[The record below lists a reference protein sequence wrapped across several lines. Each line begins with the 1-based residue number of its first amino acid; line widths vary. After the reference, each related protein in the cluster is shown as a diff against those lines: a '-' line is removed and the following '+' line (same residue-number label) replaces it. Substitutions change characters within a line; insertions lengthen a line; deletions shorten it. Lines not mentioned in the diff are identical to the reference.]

1 MEFTGG
7 DMSLLPNLME
17 FNTDKSGWDED
28 IANKQK
34 EIDPF
39 MEAVLGQYFL
49 KSGIEFPGMEQQL

>member
-1 MEFTGG
+1 MVGFDYEFTGG

-49 KSGIEFPGMEQQL
+49 KAA

>member
-1 MEFTGG
+1 
-7 DMSLLPNLME
+7 MSLLPNLME

-49 KSGIEFPGMEQQL
+49 KSGIKFPGMEQQL